1 MPINLVTGLPRHGKT
16 LWTICTVKE
25 RAEKE
30 KREVYTCNIPGITI
44 EGWKEIDH
52 PDKWLE
58 LPDSCILIVDELQD
72 FWGKAPNGQKVPT
85 PILELSKHGKRGIDI
100 YMITQEPSL
109 VHGTPIGLAEW
120 HYFVKRSFGTENA
133 MVYKFQRMQNHPEK
147 LTKKAAEVLPFRYPK
162 KAYTWYKSADVH
174 NIKRKIPAKLLAIPV
189 VLAIAGLC
197 IWGAVTMFSG
207 VIDKA
212 KGNSPAAAAARPGQT
227 SPGTNQPAPG
237 QSGQRQ
243 IQTAAEYVQSF
254 QPRIDGL
261 PYTAPRYDEVTKPT
275 TAPFPAACVNMG
287 KRCNCYSQQGTKL
300 DTPKEL
306 CAQIVA
312 DGFFMDWSPPGT
324 TPAAAGGGSGQSSP
338 GQTAPGQTRAP
349 MQGNPGQIAEVQ
361 LKPEPVETDKLKPVR
376 DGQILATMRTTR
388 TNY

>member
-30 KREVYTCNIPGITI
+30 KRQVYTCNIPGITI

-100 YMITQEPSL
+100 YIITQEPSL
-109 VHGTPIGLAEW
+109 VHTTPIGLAEW

-133 MVYKFQRMQNHPEK
+133 LVYKFQRMQNHPEK
-147 LTKKAAEVLPFRYPK
+147 LTKKAAEVLPFPYPK

-189 VLAIAGLC
+189 VALFAAGM
-197 IWGAVTMFSG
+197 IWAAVSMFSG
-207 VIDKA
+207 VVDKA
-212 KGNSPAAAAARPGQT
+212 KGSKPGTAAAAPGQT
-227 SPGTNQPAPG
+227 SPGTNAPG
-237 QSGQRQ
+237 QTNQAKQ
-243 IQTAAEYVQSF
+243 PMTTAELVASY
-254 QPRIDGL
+254 QPRIEGL
-261 PYTAPRYDEVTKPT
+261 PQTAPRYDEITKPT
-275 TAPFPAACVNMG
+275 TAPFPAACVQMG
-287 KRCNCYSQQGTKL
+287 KRCNCFTQQGTKL

-312 DGFFMDWSPPGT
+312 DGYFMDWQPGQ
-324 TPAAAGGGSGQSSP
+324 PGQSAPAAGGSG
-338 GQTAPGQTRAP
+338 GAPGQKTP
-349 MQGNPGQIAEVQ
+349 VQGNPGQIAEVQ
-361 LKPEPVETDKLKPVR
+361 LKPEPVATDKLQPVR
-376 DGQILATMRTTR
+376 DGQVLASMRATR
-388 TNY
+388 SNY